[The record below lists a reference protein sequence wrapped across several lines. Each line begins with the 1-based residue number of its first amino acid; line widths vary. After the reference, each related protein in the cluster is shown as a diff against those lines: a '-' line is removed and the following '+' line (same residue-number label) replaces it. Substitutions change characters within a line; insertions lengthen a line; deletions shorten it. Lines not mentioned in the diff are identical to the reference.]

1 MRRKKGVK
9 NLFIHISLALASMIL
24 AFPFLWMFTNSIK
37 TKEEI
42 WAVPPRV
49 WPAVAQWDNYA
60 DALSDGTF
68 LMYMWNSAYTAVII
82 TVIILAN
89 SAMFAYALT
98 NIRFRGKT
106 LLISLIMVTYI
117 MPATTTYVPS
127 YVILSKIGLICTMKP
142 M

>member
-9 NLFIHISLALASMIL
+9 NLFIHISLALVSMIL

-68 LMYMWNSAYTAVII
+68 LMYHHCDHIGQFGNVCLRLDEYPFPGKD
-82 TVIILAN
+82 
-89 SAMFAYALT
+89 FADIPDHGDLHYAGYYHLCPFLCDSVQDWADQYAL
-98 NIRFRGKT
+98 GVYY
-106 LLISLIMVTYI
+106 LQLCQYL
-117 MPATTTYVPS
+117 
-127 YVILSKIGLICTMKP
+127 
-142 M
+142 